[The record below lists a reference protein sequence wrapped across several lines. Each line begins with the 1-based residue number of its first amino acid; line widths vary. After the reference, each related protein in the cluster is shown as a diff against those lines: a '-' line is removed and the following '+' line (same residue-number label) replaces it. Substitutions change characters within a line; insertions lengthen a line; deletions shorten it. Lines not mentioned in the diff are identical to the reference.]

1 MSWRL
6 DVALFACAFGW
17 CASGET
23 ASYRGGAL
31 WLCLHSLF
39 WSEGLWGVS
48 AAGVGSWLLV
58 RDAGSRVYVQVE
70 GGYLLYGLGLAAE
83 VWAFCLSIV
92 TVGCGL

>member
-1 MSWRL
+1 MAAGCRL
-6 DVALFACAFGW
+6 VCVRFRLVC
-17 CASGET
+17 E
-23 ASYRGGAL
+23 RGNCFISGAL

-70 GGYLLYGLGLAAE
+70 GGLYLLYGLGFAAE

>member
-1 MSWRL
+1 MAAGCRL
-6 DVALFACAFGW
+6 VCVRFRLVCERGNCFI
-17 CASGET
+17 S
-23 ASYRGGAL
+23 GGAL

>member
-1 MSWRL
+1 MSPCLR
-6 DVALFACAFGW
+6 ALSVGVRAGKLLHI
-17 CASGET
+17 
-23 ASYRGGAL
+23 GGAL